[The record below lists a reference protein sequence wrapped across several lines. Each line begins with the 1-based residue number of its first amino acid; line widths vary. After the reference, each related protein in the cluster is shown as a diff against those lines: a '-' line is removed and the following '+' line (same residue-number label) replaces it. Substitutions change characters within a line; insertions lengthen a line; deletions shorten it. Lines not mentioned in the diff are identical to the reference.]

1 MVVVRMKKKKIN
13 FFGINKF
20 VDIFIF
26 LGKKILFVSYGKYY
40 LVLLEYDMCYLVK
53 FYIINKWGE

>member
-1 MVVVRMKKKKIN
+1 MVVVRMN

-26 LGKKILFVSYGKYY
+26 LGKKILFVSYGKFY